1 MKRKISKR
9 AVALLVCL
17 ALCLTTVVGVTIA
30 FVFAKSDPVNNTF
43 TPANIACEA
52 HAAFPVM
59 GGVKN
64 TGDAE
69 CYIRVSL
76 VVNWVKVVDDVEMI
90 HAQKPMFTFEPLD
103 GWFLASDGYYYYK
116 EKVAVSAFTNALLS
130 VETLEVIGSVNPP
143 DGYEPSVKVVA
154 SAIQA
159 TADAVADWSGGVVTI
174 ASDGDLEEVT
184 Q

>member
-17 ALCLTTVVGVTIA
+17 ALCMTAVVGVTLA
-30 FVFAKSDPVNNTF
+30 FIFAKSDPVNNTF

-52 HAAFPVM
+52 HAAFPIM

-69 CYIRVSL
+69 CYIRVAL
-76 VVNWVKVVDDVEMI
+76 VVNWVKVVDGVEMI
-90 HAQKPMFTFEPLD
+90 YAQQPTFTFEPLD
-103 GWFLASDGYYYYK
+103 GWFLAPDGYYYYK

-130 VETLEVIGSVNPP
+130 VESMQVIDSISPP
-143 DGYEPSVKVVA
+143 DGYTPSVKVVA

-159 TADAVADWSGGVVTI
+159 TADAVANWSNAVVV
-174 ASDGDLEEVT
+174 DGEIIKAK
-184 Q
+184 